1 MPTSNKCRAFSLAI
15 LVAALAVS
23 QLTVA
28 QDGDSGV
35 PVSIVVTVAARRG
48 NTMPEI
54 TKQDVM
60 VYQGRTRAKVT
71 DWAPAQGDRAGLQL
85 FVLLDD
91 YPTASR
97 GSQLEDIRRFI
108 MAQPATT
115 KVGVAYMQI
124 GDTKVL
130 QAPTID
136 HEAAAKALRVTLG
149 NLAGSASPYFSLGD
163 LIKHWDS
170 SSDRREVLMIS
181 NGIDHNWSGDNN
193 GNQNNPYVDAVI
205 QQAQRAG
212 IQVFAINTIG
222 ARSMGRNFLAQLS
235 EGTGGESYYQESG
248 PPVSFVPYLDTVS
261 QRLANQYLLTF
272 LAKPEKKAGMQ
283 SVKLR
288 TEVPNAVLL
297 GASTVYVPASGQ

>member
-1 MPTSNKCRAFSLAI
+1 MSTLNKCRAFSFAI
-15 LVAALAVS
+15 LLAALAVS
-23 QLTVA
+23 HLAVA
-28 QDGDSGV
+28 QDSDSGV
-35 PVSIVVTVAARRG
+35 PVSMVVTVEARRG

-71 DWAPAQGDRAGLQL
+71 DWVPAQGDRAGLQL

-91 YPTASR
+91 YPNASR
-97 GSQLEDIRRFI
+97 GRQLDDIRRFI
-108 MAQPATT
+108 MAQPAAT

-136 HEAAAKALRVTLG
+136 HQAAADALRVTLG
-149 NLAGSASPYFSLGD
+149 SLAGSASPYFSLGD
-163 LIKHWDS
+163 LIKHWNA

-181 NGIDHNWSGDNN
+181 NGIDGINGGDHDD
-193 GNQNNPYVDAVI
+193 PYVNAVI
-205 QQAQRAG
+205 QKAQRGG
-212 IQVFAINTIG
+212 IQIFAISTTG
-222 ARSMGRNFLAQLS
+222 PSLGRKFLAQLS
-235 EGTGGESYYQESG
+235 EETGGESYYHESG
-248 PPVSFVPYLDTVS
+248 PPVSFAPYLDTFS

-297 GASTVYVPASGQ
+297 GASSVYVPAP